1 MPTYAATRKGYAKL
15 WQQAILTPA
24 RRAAAEKVARRI
36 LLNRGRYEAVAAKI
50 GHPDIW
56 PLIGALHDREAG
68 GSFGG
73 VLHNGEHIIG
83 TGRKTRLV
91 PPGRGPFSSWESA
104 AVDALTMPAHAF
116 HRIKDWPIERWLYEA
131 ERFNGWGY
139 FGRIRSPYVWAG
151 TTLQQRGKYVR
162 DGVFDP
168 GAWDSQLGV
177 AAVLKAIFAINPSLE
192 PEAIKPAVAPVIVS
206 TTAGG
211 AIATSAP
218 VIAGSFDS
226 ALLVGAALAVAVI
239 VVPWMWDAL
248 KAKGSAMIDTKS
260 WTSSLGVWGG
270 IIAIAAPALGGALGY
285 TISADDA
292 RQVVEIGSGLVS
304 AFGGLLAVV
313 GRIRA
318 TKRVGAV

>member
-1 MPTYAATRKGYAKL
+1 MPTYAASRAGYAAL
-15 WQQAILTPA
+15 WRQAELVPA
-24 RRAAAEKVARRI
+24 RRAAAEKAARRI
-36 LLNRGRYEAVAAKI
+36 LLNRGRYEAVARKI
-50 GHPDIW
+50 GHPTIW

-83 TGRKTRLV
+83 TGRRTRLV
-91 PPGRGPFSSWESA
+91 PAGRGPFASWEA
-104 AVDALTMPAHAF
+104 AAIDALTMPAHAF
-116 HRIKDWPIERWLYEA
+116 HKIKDWPIERWLYEA

-139 FGRIRSPYVWAG
+139 YGRIRSPYVWAG
-151 TTLQQRGKYVR
+151 TTLQQCGKYVR

-177 AAVLKAIFAINPSLE
+177 AAVLKALFALQ
-192 PEAIKPAVAPVIVS
+192 PELAPGSAPAPVAPVIVS

-211 AIATSAP
+211 AIAAGAP
-218 VIAGSFDS
+218 IIAGSFDP
-226 ALLVGAALAVAVI
+226 AFLVGAALAVAVI

-318 TKRVGAV
+318 TKRIGAA